1 MNDVKDPTP
10 DAVKALVD
18 AMLGDFG
25 IPVEPEAP
33 KAGSFETQ
41 SAAARLG
48 VDAPIPAVRTP
59 REKFLDALQAATV
72 GGNARDIRFGKIP
85 GQVSGV
91 DAQKAMQHLNDLTA
105 EQRMAA
111 AREALAVQAAKQR
124 IIQRVREGE
133 RTRIRDEFASKVG
146 ELLSGEVQQIE
157 RGKLVI
163 MLNKFREAEAI
174 MPYREQNHR
183 DHYHQGDPIR
193 AVLSASKKRPR
204 GRASS

>member
-1 MNDVKDPTP
+1 MADVKDPTP

-33 KAGSFETQ
+33 KAGSFETN

-48 VDAPIPAVRTP
+48 VDAPLPAVRAP

-72 GGNARDIRFGKIP
+72 GGNARDIRFGKVP
-85 GQVSGV
+85 GQVSAV

-111 AREALAVQAAKQR
+111 AREALDAPVAKGLSKAARELLEQAAASADGWTKAMSR
-124 IIQRVREGE
+124 
-133 RTRIRDEFASKVG
+133 RTNA
-146 ELLSGEVQQIE
+146 
-157 RGKLVI
+157 
-163 MLNKFREAEAI
+163 
-174 MPYREQNHR
+174 
-183 DHYHQGDPIR
+183 
-193 AVLSASKKRPR
+193 
-204 GRASS
+204 

>member
-1 MNDVKDPTP
+1 MTDVKDPTP
-10 DAVKALVD
+10 DAVKTLVD

-33 KAGSFETQ
+33 KAGTFETQ

-48 VDAPIPAVRTP
+48 VETSVPAVRTS

-85 GQVSGV
+85 GQVSAV

-111 AREALAVQAAKQR
+111 AREALEAPVGKGLSKGAREVLEHAAASADGWVKAMTK
-124 IIQRVREGE
+124 
-133 RTRIRDEFASKVG
+133 RTTA
-146 ELLSGEVQQIE
+146 
-157 RGKLVI
+157 
-163 MLNKFREAEAI
+163 
-174 MPYREQNHR
+174 
-183 DHYHQGDPIR
+183 
-193 AVLSASKKRPR
+193 
-204 GRASS
+204 